1 MGQGGESFLLV
12 GRQCASELSSESN
25 EKVIAHD
32 PSEYVIRLP
41 CCEGLRGSGINKSMF
56 HKSQRNTP
64 RSRRSHVVCLL
75 PCLLLLPACGDGGEG
90 GLGGLGAIGGG
101 RTTGAI
107 VYVTNSGS
115 NSVSGYTVNQA
126 TGGLTAIAGSPFPD
140 VPTPSAIA
148 ASPNGLFAYIAN
160 SQTNKVTAFRVG
172 TNGTLLLGDST
183 SGNPNPVVVG
193 TAPRAL
199 AISSDSQFLFVAN
212 SGSDTVSV
220 FKIGAAG
227 VLTPVPQAEGPFKPV
242 GAGVSSPI
250 ALATT
255 PNGRFLYVATSTSSM
270 VTVFQ
275 VDTSGILTLVPPAGP
290 GTNPISSGG
299 TGLTAMGLSP
309 NGQFLYVTN
318 GTSNNVTLFRVEP
331 SGLLTLIPPTG
342 SNPMSTGGTTP
353 NSLAVGADGAHLY
366 VANGGG
372 SVSVFAIGSSG
383 LLTLVPAVGAS
394 QNPVPTPTGS
404 TPVALA
410 VSPDGLFLY
419 VANRATSVSG
429 GTISAYTIVSGTGA
443 LVPVTQLLGNP
454 FRAENTPSAI
464 ATLGPTS

>member
-1 MGQGGESFLLV
+1 MVRERS
-12 GRQCASELSSESN
+12 
-25 EKVIAHD
+25 
-32 PSEYVIRLP
+32 
-41 CCEGLRGSGINKSMF
+41 
-56 HKSQRNTP
+56 RNTP
-64 RSRRSHVVCLL
+64 WSRRSYVAWLI
-75 PCLLLLPACGDGGEG
+75 PCLLLLPGCGDGEEDGF
-90 GLGGLGAIGGG
+90 GAIGGE

-126 TGGLTAIAGSPFPD
+126 TGGLAAIAGSPFPN

-148 ASPNGLFAYIAN
+148 TSPNGLFAYIAN

-172 TNGTLLLGDST
+172 TNGALLFGDSS
-183 SGNPNPVVVG
+183 SGNPNPVSVG

-199 AISSDSQFLFVAN
+199 AISRDSQFLYVAN
-212 SGSDTVSV
+212 SGSDNVSA
-220 FKIGAAG
+220 FTIGAAG
-227 VLTPVPQAEGPFKPV
+227 VLTLVPQAEGPTKPV

-250 ALATT
+250 ALAVT

-275 VDTSGILTLVPPAGP
+275 VDASGVLTLVPPAGP

-299 TGLTAMGLSP
+299 TGLTAIGLSP

-318 GTSNNVTLFRVEP
+318 GTSNNVTMFRVEP

-342 SNPMSTGGTTP
+342 SNPISTGGTTP
-353 NSLAVGADGAHLY
+353 NSLAVAADGAHLY

-383 LLTLVPAVGAS
+383 LLTLVPAEGVS
-394 QNPVPTPTGS
+394 QNPVPTLAGS
-404 TPVALA
+404 TPVALTL
-410 VSPDGLFLY
+410 SPDGQFLY
-419 VANRATSVSG
+419 VVNRTTSVSG
-429 GTISAYTIVSGTGA
+429 GNVSAYTVVSGTGA

-464 ATLGPTS
+464 STLGPTS